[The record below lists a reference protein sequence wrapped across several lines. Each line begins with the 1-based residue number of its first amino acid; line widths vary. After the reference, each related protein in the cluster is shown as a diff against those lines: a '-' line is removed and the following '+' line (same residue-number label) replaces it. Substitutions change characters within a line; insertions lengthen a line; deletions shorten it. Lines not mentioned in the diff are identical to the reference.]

1 MEWLWRCSGP
11 VSLLAL
17 GHFIWIIFLLAIT
30 MADDNGN
37 GNGNGTQEMEGA
49 PMDEA
54 DPPFQDAAVWLTNV
68 GPAQHNRAVAIM
80 LWAKLKKWN
89 KILL

>member
-1 MEWLWRCSGP
+1 
-11 VSLLAL
+11 
-17 GHFIWIIFLLAIT
+17 

-37 GNGNGTQEMEGA
+37 GNGYGMNGVEGA

-54 DPPFQDAAVWLTNV
+54 GPPFQDAAVWLTNV

-80 LWAKLKKWN
+80 LWAELRKRN
-89 KILL
+89 KEEDG